1 MQKGLPGD
9 RLRLVTG
16 SYREEADF
24 MLYAGLDLSRKRLD
38 FHLLDGEG
46 ATLDVGASPP
56 DADGLRGLSERLARH
71 GAPIHATIESM
82 NGARFVH
89 DRLELHGW
97 QVEIAD
103 AQKVKGLAPLACKTD
118 RIDAWVLAELAR
130 RDLVPAIWLPDPRVR
145 AERERARWRLHLV
158 RHRSS
163 LKQRVHAVLLTHGT
177 PCPVSDLFG
186 VRGRQLLARLGLP
199 EPWQGTIEASL
210 RLIDELDHEIG
221 ECERE
226 LRQLGDISRFPSAEK
241 LAGYTGLC
249 PRVYQSGEADRRGSL
264 SKQGPRYLRWISW
277 MGPPAAAV
285 ASRPRQ
291 LRIDEGGPSEMVYAA
306 IDIHKRI
313 FQAAVLDAET
323 GELVQERLP
332 ATREALNDWA
342 TRWQGKLEAV
352 ALEATTGWRWVA
364 RALQGRGVDVRL
376 CDPGEARALGGSKRR
391 PKTDRLDAAWLAR
404 LLAKEML
411 PEAWLPPEE
420 IQYLRDRTRLR
431 HALAKDR
438 NRWAQRLHALLTHE
452 GWPCGRGRLLTVSGQ
467 RWASALALP
476 APARASVEAMLAII
490 RALDHQIEL
499 LDRELR
505 QLARS
510 DPRLQALCAIFG
522 VGPVLA
528 AHILAELGD
537 VTRFRRARQVVRLSG
552 LDPVVSES
560 ADVRR
565 RGRLSKQGSPEL
577 RWALTEAAHHACQ
590 PRSPDHDLYLEV

>member
-1 MQKGLPGD
+1 
-9 RLRLVTG
+9 
-16 SYREEADF
+16 
-24 MLYAGLDLSRKRLD
+24 ML
-38 FHLLDGEG
+38 
-46 ATLDVGASPP
+46 
-56 DADGLRGLSERLARH
+56 
-71 GAPIHATIESM
+71 
-82 NGARFVH
+82 
-89 DRLELHGW
+89 
-97 QVEIAD
+97 
-103 AQKVKGLAPLACKTD
+103 
-118 RIDAWVLAELAR
+118 
-130 RDLVPAIWLPDPRVR
+130 
-145 AERERARWRLHLV
+145 
-158 RHRSS
+158 
-163 LKQRVHAVLLTHGT
+163 
-177 PCPVSDLFG
+177 
-186 VRGRQLLARLGLP
+186 
-199 EPWQGTIEASL
+199 
-210 RLIDELDHEIG
+210 
-221 ECERE
+221 
-226 LRQLGDISRFPSAEK
+226 
-241 LAGYTGLC
+241 
-249 PRVYQSGEADRRGSL
+249 
-264 SKQGPRYLRWISW
+264 
-277 MGPPAAAV
+277 
-285 ASRPRQ
+285 
-291 LRIDEGGPSEMVYAA
+291 YAA

-332 ATREALNDWA
+332 ASREALDDWA
-342 TRWQGKLEAV
+342 MRWAGKLEAV

-364 RALQGRGVDVRL
+364 RELKGRRVDVRL

-411 PEAWLPPEE
+411 PEAWLPPAEV
-420 IQYLRDRTRLR
+420 QYLRDRTRLR

-476 APARASVEAMLAII
+476 EPARASVEAMLAII
-490 RALDHQIEL
+490 RALGEQIEL

-510 DPRLQALCAIFG
+510 HPRLQALCAIFG

-590 PRSPDHDLYLEV
+590 RRSPDHHLYLQVKGRRGAQRATLTVARKLARRAYHTLNDLEQAA